1 MPYVAGKPTAASHG
15 FIAPHAAFCRTP
27 GVGAGGLEFAP
38 SAVIYAGAVRRAHL
52 VDDVTVR
59 REPQTAPPERGS
71 RPEVALSVQAAAI
84 GRAAEGGDHLPKRAQ
99 RRFGVQLK
107 EHAPLV
113 QAAVVADRERGVAR
127 GSGLADVQVEA
138 VGRDDHPVG
147 ERELVGDECDRAV
160 EVDTFEARGR
170 GSPASHEVEAES
182 PT

>member
-1 MPYVAGKPTAASHG
+1 
-15 FIAPHAAFCRTP
+15 
-27 GVGAGGLEFAP
+27 
-38 SAVIYAGAVRRAHL
+38 VIYAGAVRRAHL
-52 VDDVTVR
+52 VDDVTLE
-59 REPQTAPPERGS
+59 REPQTAPPERVS

-84 GRAAEGGDHLPKRAQ
+84 GHAAEGGDHLPKRAQ

-138 VGRDDHPVG
+138 VGRDDHPVW

-160 EVDTFEARGR
+160 KSTCLRLVVAGR
-170 GSPASHEVEAES
+170 PPAMRSKPTSPA
-182 PT
+182 